1 MNPTNSKGTRMFL
14 PSCSR
19 APKPA
24 SLAWALITMA
34 LLGQAPQ
41 AQSSHSFDPL
51 QIDRREPRLEPQV
64 RITSPLDGAFIA
76 PGDSLIGW
84 GDPNGSGFAI
94 VAEILTREDVG
105 VAVDEDVNIRHV
117 EALSGRNPQFP
128 GLFVFIDEDL
138 ITPDGTIIPANVN
151 LGPLFNI
158 AGTDDTPGPGV
169 TTWVGWHVLESI
181 RPREGNTFHVTVAVV
196 DQAERIAFD
205 RVTLHVDELVTGPL
219 GTSGNGLTQNPGEPN
234 RVAGGTAPIVEIIA
248 PREPSAVTFGEAPPD
263 GSLHYIQVN
272 IVDREG
278 DVVVDELG
286 ASDGLLDPTSG
297 DLAAQFGRIDDPAAG
312 VGNPNRNVPG
322 FDFRFS
328 VPSGAAGGSV
338 NVNVARVFNIAGSEV
353 ILLEDGTPAVRTV
366 LNWVVGAP
374 FVGAALDQN
383 FVTFT
388 AIVTDANGHQTVA
401 ARTFQLTDSAAN
413 GDKLTP
419 QPEATPSLTIDHAL
433 GSGGLIRRLGR

>member
-1 MNPTNSKGTRMFL
+1 MNPTKSAVTRMF
-14 PSCSR
+14 PPTCSR
-19 APKPA
+19 ASKAA
-24 SLAWALITMA
+24 SLPWAVITMA
-34 LLGQAPQ
+34 ILSQAPW
-41 AQSSHSFDPL
+41 AQTSSSFDAL
-51 QIDRREPRLEPQV
+51 QSDRRDPRLEPQV

-76 PGDSLIGW
+76 PGNSRVGS
-84 GDPNGSGFAI
+84 GDPNGTGFAI
-94 VAEILTREDVG
+94 VAEIRTRDDVA
-105 VAVDEDVNIRHV
+105 VAVDEDANIRHV
-117 EALSGRNPQFP
+117 EALFGRNPQFP

-138 ITPDGTIIPANVN
+138 ITPDGAVIPANVN

-205 RVTLHVDELVTGPL
+205 RVTLHVDELVTGL
-219 GTSGNGLTQNPGEPN
+219 FGTSGNGLTQDPGEPN
-234 RVAGGTAPIVEIIA
+234 RVAGGTPPIVEIIA
-248 PREPSAVTFGEAPPD
+248 PREPSAVTFGEAPPN
-263 GSLHYIQVN
+263 GSLHYIQVS

-297 DLAAQFGRIDDPAAG
+297 DLAAQLGRIDDPAAG

-328 VPSGAAGGSV
+328 VPSGAAGGAAS
-338 NVNVARVFNIAGSEV
+338 VNVARVFNVAGSEV

-374 FVGAALDQN
+374 FVGAALGQN

-388 AIVTDANGHQTVA
+388 AIVRDANGNQTVA

-413 GDKLTP
+413 GDELTP
-419 QPEATPSLTIDHAL
+419 QPDSNPSLTIDHSL
-433 GSGGLIRRLGR
+433 GNGLIRRLGR

>member
-1 MNPTNSKGTRMFL
+1 MSPTNFKGTRMFL
-14 PSCSR
+14 PACSR
-19 APKPA
+19 ASQPA
-24 SLAWALITMA
+24 SLAGAFLTLAI
-34 LLGQAPQ
+34 LGQAPQ
-41 AQSSHSFDPL
+41 AQPSRSLDPL

-76 PGDSLIGW
+76 PGNSLVGS

-94 VAEILTREDVG
+94 VAEIRTRDGVG

-205 RVTLHVDELVTGPL
+205 RVTLHVDELVTGPF
-219 GTSGNGLTQNPGEPN
+219 GTSGNGLTQDPGEPN
-234 RVAGGTAPIVEIIA
+234 RVAGGTPPIVEIIA
-248 PREPSAVTFGEAPPD
+248 PREPSAVTFGQAPPN

-322 FDFRFS
+322 FDFRFN
-328 VPSGAAGGSV
+328 VPSGAAGGSAM
-338 NVNVARVFNIAGSEV
+338 VNVARVFNIAGSEV

-388 AIVTDANGHQTVA
+388 AIVRDANGNQTVA

-413 GDKLTP
+413 GDELTP
-419 QPEATPSLTIDHAL
+419 QPEATPSLTIDH
-433 GSGGLIRRLGR
+433 GPGGGLIRRLGR

>member
-1 MNPTNSKGTRMFL
+1 MNAIDCSVTRKSLPAGPKVSKPPRL
-14 PSCSR
+14 
-19 APKPA
+19 
-24 SLAWALITMA
+24 LWALITMA
-34 LLGQAPQ
+34 ILGQAAR
-41 AQSSHSFDPL
+41 AQSSFSPDSARIDSL
-51 QIDRREPRLEPQV
+51 QQRLEPQV

-76 PGDSLIGW
+76 SGDSRIGH

-94 VAEILTREDVG
+94 VAEIRTRDKVG
-105 VAVDEDVNIRHV
+105 IAVDEDVNIRHV
-117 EALSGRNPQFP
+117 DALFGRNPQFP
-128 GLFVFIDEDL
+128 SLIVLIDEDL
-138 ITPDGTIIPANVN
+138 ITPDGKIIPANVN
-151 LGPLFNI
+151 LAPLFNI

-181 RPREGNTFHVTVAVV
+181 RPRRGNSFHVTVAVV

-205 RVTLHVDELVTGPL
+205 TVSLHVDASVTGAF
-219 GTSGNGLTQNPGEPN
+219 GTSGNGLTQNPGQPN

-248 PREPSAVTFGEAPPD
+248 PREPSAVTLGEAPPN
-263 GSLHYIQVN
+263 GSLHYVQVN

-286 ASDGLLDPTSG
+286 ASDGLLDPSIG
-297 DLAAQFGRIDDPAAG
+297 DLAAQLGRIDDPAAG
-312 VGNPNRNVPG
+312 VGNPNRSVPG

-328 VPSGAAGGSV
+328 VPSGAAGGSAS
-338 NVNVARVFNIAGSEV
+338 VNVARVFNIAGSEV

-374 FVGAALDQN
+374 FVGSALDQN

-388 AIVTDANGHQTVA
+388 ATVTDANGNQTVA
-401 ARTFQLTDSAAN
+401 TRTFQLTDSAAN

-419 QPEATPSLTIDHAL
+419 QPDA
-433 GSGGLIRRLGR
+433 GQ